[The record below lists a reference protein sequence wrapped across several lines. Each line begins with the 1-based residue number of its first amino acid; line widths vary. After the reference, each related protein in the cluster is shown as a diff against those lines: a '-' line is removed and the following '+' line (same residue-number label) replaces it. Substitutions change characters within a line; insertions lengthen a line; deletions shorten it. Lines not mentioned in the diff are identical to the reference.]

1 MSSFVETL
9 NLRPQERRLV
19 VIVASVVFLVLN
31 LWLVWP
37 NFGALGKVQQQT
49 KDARVRLKVFSD
61 EISKKPQYE
70 KELRVLENQG
80 VFVGSEEQSLRFQ
93 QEVASQAALSG
104 VAVQR
109 YDPSRSQT
117 GRTNSFFEEQTLLI
131 TVNTGEKELVD
142 FLYNLGAR
150 NSLIRVR
157 SMTLTR
163 DVSQI
168 KLQGSITLV
177 ESFQRKPPPKA
188 SATAPSPT
196 KTTNQTVNA
205 AVPPRA
211 TVADATRALVV
222 KLESSACADP
232 PALIGRLATP
242 STRTTPK
249 ATREN
254 VSFMPLSDLCP
265 KKVVLELTRNYQRRL
280 VAVEVGRKPA
290 RHGDLS
296 NSLAT
301 LDVTIRPN
309 IGTGPPADPE
319 DVTNEYALLA
329 T

>member
-70 KELRVLENQG
+70 KELQALENQG

-177 ESFQRKPPPKA
+177 ESFQRKPSSKA
-188 SATAPSPT
+188 SATATAPA
-196 KTTNQTVNA
+196 KTTNQTAKA
-205 AVPPRA
+205 AIPPGKATNPPPKLVSGPPRITNA
-211 TVADATRALVV
+211 PPKYDLNK
-222 KLESSACADP
+222 KLSP
-232 PALIGRLATP
+232 PN
-242 STRTTPK
+242 PK
-249 ATREN
+249 
-254 VSFMPLSDLCP
+254 S
-265 KKVVLELTRNYQRRL
+265 
-280 VAVEVGRKPA
+280 
-290 RHGDLS
+290 
-296 NSLAT
+296 
-301 LDVTIRPN
+301 
-309 IGTGPPADPE
+309 
-319 DVTNEYALLA
+319 
-329 T
+329 